1 MEQNLGPD
9 TRSRYEEPDKS
20 RNYFLSPYRV
30 LDLTDQRGYICGK
43 ILAGLGAEVIKV
55 EPPQGD
61 PGRSTDPFPSG
72 AQGPTKSFYWCAYN
86 VNKDSITLDL
96 TSAQGRE
103 LFKRLAAKADFV
115 IESFKPGY
123 LASLGLG
130 YDTLSQINPGLILT
144 SIAPYGQTGPYKDYQ
159 ASDLICWAGTG
170 YMWLCG
176 SENRAPLRMAVPQAF
191 VHGGAEAAMGSLV
204 ALWHRN
210 FTGRGQQ
217 VDVSARE
224 CVMWECL
231 GANNHWDLG
240 QEILKREGAFRAF
253 GPFRMRYLFKCKD
266 GEIVVLVLGGKVGAK
281 GQKKMAAWID
291 QEGMANDFLRN
302 FDWDNFDAAHYTDEL
317 SRSLEST
324 LQDFFNKKTKKELF
338 AAAREMGFFLAP
350 VSNVQDLLESPQHRY
365 RDFWVEVYH
374 PELGKNL
381 TYPGAPFKTS
391 EVFWKLAYRWPEIGE
406 DNQRIYQGE
415 LGLSPEEM
423 QSLKDAGVI

>member
-1 MEQNLGPD
+1 MEKKSGSA
-9 TRSRYEEPDKS
+9 TRRWLEGNEKPKNS
-20 RNYFLSPYRV
+20 FLSPYRA
-30 LDLTDQRGYICGK
+30 LDLTDQKGYMCGK

-55 EPPQGD
+55 EPPKGD
-61 PGRSTDPFPSG
+61 PGRTADPFPSEAAG
-72 AQGPTKSFYWCAYN
+72 STRSFYWCAYN

-96 TSAQGRE
+96 TTGQGRE
-103 LFKRLAAKADFV
+103 LFKRLVKKTDFV

-130 YDTLSQINPGLILT
+130 YETLKEINPGLILI
-144 SIAPYGQTGPYKDYQ
+144 SITPYGQSGPYKDYQ

-176 SENRAPLRMAVPQAF
+176 SGNRPPIRMAVPQAF
-191 VHGGAEAAMGSLV
+191 VHGGSEAAMGSLV

-210 FTGRGQQ
+210 LTGRGQQ
-217 VDVSARE
+217 VDVSITE
-224 CVMWECL
+224 SVMWECL
-231 GANNHWDLG
+231 GANNHWDLRE
-240 QEILKREGAFRAF
+240 EILKREGAFRPF

-266 GEIVVLVLGGKVGAK
+266 GEIVVLVLGGRVGAK

-291 QEGMANDFLRN
+291 EEGMANDFLRN
-302 FDWDNFDAAHYTDEL
+302 FDWDNFDAAHYNDEL
-317 SRSLEST
+317 SRPLEST
-324 LQDFFNKKTKKELF
+324 LQDFFNKKTKEELF

-350 VSNVQDLLESPQHRY
+350 VNNVQDLLESPQHLHRE
-365 RDFWVEVYH
+365 FWVEVHH

-406 DNQRIYQGE
+406 DNDRIYQGE

-423 QSLKDAGVI
+423 QNLEGAGVI